1 MKVEDIIR
9 EVLYIDETTELSD
22 DIGPGRLEAWDSL
35 GHVNIITAIEDEYD
49 IEISPEEIGEINSI
63 TEIKKI
69 LIKKGAITE

>member
-22 DIGPGRLEAWDSL
+22 DIGPEQLEAWDSL

-63 TEIKKI
+63 AEIKKI
-69 LIKKGAITE
+69 LIKKGAIPE

>member
-22 DIGPGRLEAWDSL
+22 EIGPGQLEAWDSL

-49 IEISPEEIGEINSI
+49 IEISSEEIGQINSI
-63 TEIKKI
+63 AALKSIVQKRS
-69 LIKKGAITE
+69 